1 MSKLNFNKGFERT
14 YLMHRI
20 DWELVP
26 EGAKKDLIQIYRDFK
41 RQYKP
46 SLPTPAS
53 LKKAEKVLK
62 RWCSGKLTVVEKTA
76 LKNMQRMPWISRL
89 CTEASN
95 EFREAL
101 CKEFGMPKLDIDV
114 KLWPSALRVV
124 YLDHMLRHGC
134 KMDTIQKLSKLRCKA
149 RKSAGLSK
157 DGNVGF

>member
-1 MSKLNFNKGFERT
+1 MAKLNLNKDFKNT
-14 YLMHRI
+14 YIMHHI

-26 EGAKKDLIQIYRDFK
+26 ESAKKDLIQIYRDFK
-41 RQYKP
+41 KQYKP
-46 SLPTPAS
+46 SLPTSVS
-53 LKKAEKVLK
+53 LKKAEKLVK
-62 RWCSGKLTVVEKTA
+62 KWYSGKLTAAEKHA
-76 LKNMQRMPWISRL
+76 VKNMQRMPWISRL

-114 KLWPSALRVV
+114 KLWPSALQVV
-124 YLDHMLRHGC
+124 YLDHMLRHSC